1 MLAPAQARCRL
12 FAARTGYARQ
22 PVTELCASLPIT
34 DHEKTVSTTHQTMKT
49 RMQSNSASENN
60 PTKTAQGADPTVEEI
75 RQRAQEIF
83 EARGGAPG
91 NELFDWLRAEQQLRK
106 ERAGTNPDANR

>member
-1 MLAPAQARCRL
+1 
-12 FAARTGYARQ
+12 
-22 PVTELCASLPIT
+22 
-34 DHEKTVSTTHQTMKT
+34 MKT

-106 ERAGTNPDANR
+106 ERAGTNPGANR